1 VSRVRHVVLVG
12 LMGSGKSTVGRLLA
26 VRLGLDFVDNDLRL
40 EARTGRVA
48 RAIEAAQGLDALHRA
63 EAESLLAA
71 LTMRGRAV
79 IGAAAGAVLEPDV
92 AAALAAH
99 DVVYLRVTPDVVA
112 ARLAQAVDHH
122 RPTLDPAALFE
133 ARDDRYRRLATLV
146 VDASGAPEAIVDEI
160 TQGLAR

>member
-1 VSRVRHVVLVG
+1 
-12 LMGSGKSTVGRLLA
+12 MGSGKSTVGRLLA
-26 VRLGLDFVDNDLRL
+26 TRLGLAFVDNDVRL

-48 RAIEAAQGLDALHRA
+48 RTIEAAQGLDALHRA

-71 LTMRGRAV
+71 LATPDRAV

-99 DVVYLRVTPDVVA
+99 DVVYLRVAPDVIA
-112 ARLAQAVDHH
+112 ARLARAGDDH

-133 ARDDRYRRLATLV
+133 ARDDRYRGLATVV
-146 VDASGAPEAIVDEI
+146 VDASGSPEVIVDEI
-160 TQGLAR
+160 TQGLVR